1 MTYRPVKSAVHEM
14 DGVRMLAGRRALRSR
29 ALVGMVALCVTAGLA
44 LTACDDEAPK
54 RPGGRPGGP
63 SSQTTTLTFGIWGPP
78 EEVRAYQEMVDEYN
92 AGTEASDVEIESWP
106 DSAAMMAEIGSGAPV
121 PDLFLITRSGACRRP
136 RGGAQHAVARAP
148 RRARGRL
155 RRRLLPRRHRG
166 VLRRRRPAVHAL
178 RRLADG
184 HLLQHPPHRL
194 RPDACTRA
202 ARAGG
207 AGGARR
213 LDLRA
218 VRAPPPSSPA
228 GLAGTPAGC
237 TSSPSLAGLSPFIY
251 AGGGDVYNDD
261 TEPTSLA
268 FSEDDTRDA
277 LSESLEL
284 LRDPQ
289 VTLTDR
295 QLAQRSA
302 LEWFKRGKLG
312 MLPGFRELTPEL
324 RAVPN
329 LDFDVM
335 PMATLDT
342 SATIGDFTGMC
353 ISSESSYVS
362 QAADFM
368 VYAIG
373 EEALGPVVRGRLSRA
388 PANLDV
394 ATSDAFLQPDKLP
407 AHAGVFNASVSD
419 MVLQPLIDDYPAL
432 ERAVEGSLRQMFRAP
447 VIDLD
452 ALTTQIDEDS
462 RPVLDPDY
470 EPETPD
476 SDSPSDSPSE

>member
-29 ALVGMVALCVTAGLA
+29 ALVGMAALCVTAGLA
-44 LTACDDEAPK
+44 LTACDDEPPQ

-63 SSQTTTLTFGIWGPP
+63 TSQTTTLTFGIWGPP

-92 AGTEASDVEIESWP
+92 AGTEASDVEIQSWP

-121 PDLFLITRSGACRRP
+121 PDLFLITRTALADVREAELNTPLLELLDERGVDYGDGYYRDAIEAFSADDDLQCMPYGVSPMVIYYNTRLIDFNRMRARELPAPEEQEEHDGWTLEQFSAAAEFASRP
-136 RGGAQHAVARAP
+136 RQHTRGLYVA
-148 RRARGRL
+148 
-155 RRRLLPRRHRG
+155 
-166 VLRRRRPAVHAL
+166 
-178 RRLADG
+178 
-184 HLLQHPPHRL
+184 
-194 RPDACTRA
+194 
-202 ARAGG
+202 
-207 AGGARR
+207 
-213 LDLRA
+213 
-218 VRAPPPSSPA
+218 
-228 GLAGTPAGC
+228 
-237 TSSPSLAGLSPFIY
+237 PSLAGLSPFIY
-251 AGGGDVYNDD
+251 AGGGEVYNDD

-295 QLAQRSA
+295 QLAQSSA
-302 LEWFKRGKLG
+302 VEWFKRGKLG

-342 SATIGDFTGMC
+342 AATIGDFTGMC

-373 EEALGPVVRGRLSRA
+373 EEALGLVSSAGYLA